1 MNKDKP
7 QRIEITTQEMDALI
21 ERGEQR
27 SFLKQDYPIVVA
39 ILRNYFA
46 LDRVA
51 KENAQTIL
59 RLVKMVFGHST
70 EKAEKVLK
78 RIVAK
83 EPSPDQSATAEA
95 ELPPKEK
102 PKGHGRNGASSYLG
116 AEKVS
121 VPHASYQPGDGCP
134 FCTRGK
140 LYRFYEPG
148 VEVRIVGR
156 PPLEATVYEV
166 EKLRCN
172 LCGEILTAQLP
183 EASGKEKYDESA
195 GTMVALLKYGSGLPF
210 HRMEKL
216 HESLGVP
223 LPASTQWE
231 IVEKTADKIH
241 PVYNELIRQAAQG
254 ELFHSDDTT
263 MKILANLQEP
273 QGEDERSGK
282 GSFTTGVLSVRGE
295 HRIAL
300 FFTGKKHGGQNMTEV
315 LQQRASGLSPPVH
328 MCDALSRNVPKE
340 LETILAN
347 CLAHA
352 RRNFVELVSSF
363 PEACRYVIEA
373 LAEVYHHDKK
383 AKEEGFSEEQRLRFH
398 QDHSGPVMTRLK
410 GWLHE
415 QFEERKV
422 EPNSS
427 MGKAI
432 SYMLKHWE
440 PLTLFLRVP
449 GAPLDN
455 NLCEQVLKRAILH
468 RKNSLFYRT
477 EHGAYIG
484 DLFMSLIH
492 TCTLNRVNP
501 FHYLTTLQKHSSE
514 LFMDPKRWLPW
525 NYQQAVVNPA

>member
-121 VPHASYQPGDGCP
+121 VPHASYQPGDRCP

-172 LCGEILTAQLP
+172 LWRDLDGPTSRSIGPREI
-183 EASGKEKYDESA
+183 
-195 GTMVALLKYGSGLPF
+195 
-210 HRMEKL
+210 R
-216 HESLGVP
+216 
-223 LPASTQWE
+223 
-231 IVEKTADKIH
+231 
-241 PVYNELIRQAAQG
+241 
-254 ELFHSDDTT
+254 
-263 MKILANLQEP
+263 
-273 QGEDERSGK
+273 
-282 GSFTTGVLSVRGE
+282 
-295 HRIAL
+295 
-300 FFTGKKHGGQNMTEV
+300 
-315 LQQRASGLSPPVH
+315 
-328 MCDALSRNVPKE
+328 
-340 LETILAN
+340 
-347 CLAHA
+347 
-352 RRNFVELVSSF
+352 
-363 PEACRYVIEA
+363 
-373 LAEVYHHDKK
+373 
-383 AKEEGFSEEQRLRFH
+383 
-398 QDHSGPVMTRLK
+398 
-410 GWLHE
+410 
-415 QFEERKV
+415 
-422 EPNSS
+422 
-427 MGKAI
+427 
-432 SYMLKHWE
+432 
-440 PLTLFLRVP
+440 
-449 GAPLDN
+449 
-455 NLCEQVLKRAILH
+455 
-468 RKNSLFYRT
+468 
-477 EHGAYIG
+477 
-484 DLFMSLIH
+484 
-492 TCTLNRVNP
+492 
-501 FHYLTTLQKHSSE
+501 
-514 LFMDPKRWLPW
+514 
-525 NYQQAVVNPA
+525 